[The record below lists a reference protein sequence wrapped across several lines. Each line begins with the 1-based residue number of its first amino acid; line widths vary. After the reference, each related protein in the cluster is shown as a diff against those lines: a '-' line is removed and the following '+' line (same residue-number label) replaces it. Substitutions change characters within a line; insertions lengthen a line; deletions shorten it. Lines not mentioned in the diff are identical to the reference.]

1 MTELDLLNLQLG
13 AIGSSSIIVMKNPFI
28 INKSNSLR
36 HYNIVDA
43 TVPGIFLEMK
53 RVKNLDFVG
62 FVLQKMIERSPGEGS
77 SSWLEVHSQD
87 ILRESI
93 LRDAFGLDFHSSR
106 IRRVGVGLWSEGGE
120 TDNVR
125 FSLLQLMVP
134 VTEDVP
140 Q

>member
-1 MTELDLLNLQLG
+1 MDDGNWFIKLS
-13 AIGSSSIIVMKNPFI
+13 AIGSSSIIIVKNTFI
-28 INKSNSLR
+28 INKSNSFR

-43 TVPGIFLEMK
+43 TVLGIFLKMK
-53 RVKNLDFVG
+53 RVNNFDFIG

-93 LRDAFGLDFHSSR
+93 LRDAFGLDFHSSGVR
-106 IRRVGVGLWSEGGE
+106 SVGVGLWTERGK

-125 FSLLQLMVP
+125 FSLL
-134 VTEDVP
+134 
-140 Q
+140 